1 MGADADIVRRVTEK
15 VFIDGNVA
23 VIDELIAD
31 DFVSHD
37 PPPGL
42 PGTKEGF
49 RQLAEMVTA
58 AFSDR
63 KTPLDEFIDTSDGR
77 VVENWIMTGTHTG
90 EAFGLPPSGQDVQVR
105 GMEIFR
111 CEGGKIVEHWGAVDM
126 SDVFMKAGPP
136 PG

>member
-1 MGADADIVRRVTEK
+1 MGADADIVRRLTEE
-15 VFIDGNVA
+15 VFVGGKLE

-37 PPPGL
+37 PPPGIA
-42 PGTKEGF
+42 PTKAGF
-49 RQLAEMVTA
+49 RELAEMVITSM
-58 AFSDR
+58 SDR
-63 KTPLDEFIDTSDGR
+63 KTDPDEFIDTADGR
-77 VVENWIMTGTHTG
+77 VVENWTMTGRHTG
-90 EAFGLPPSGQDVQVR
+90 EVFGLPPSNQDVVVR

-111 CEGGKIVEHWGAVDM
+111 CEGGKIVEHWGVVDL